1 MWRQEVNVLFRKPNT
16 QDQEYINEW
25 NLLRPLTAEMFDSI
39 WRRVSDS
46 EFTYDDCTLD
56 GTVMKRGQEQHG
68 FSRND
73 VDYISM
79 REGRQHG
86 LSVQIRHGFVGGCYY
101 KIYVHKNGE

>member
-46 EFTYDDCTLD
+46 EFTYDDCTFQED
-56 GTVMKRGQEQHG
+56 GAGLAPGCKVIHALPCVFLSMVE
-68 FSRND
+68 FSRFKKIR
-73 VDYISM
+73 V
-79 REGRQHG
+79 
-86 LSVQIRHGFVGGCYY
+86 SVS
-101 KIYVHKNGE
+101 E